1 MELLSLV
8 LPFKPVP
15 QPAEPATTL
24 LWWGRAAHAL
34 LLDVV
39 RKHDES
45 LAANLHE
52 IANQKLQIANP
63 ESQSQNQT
71 RPFTVST
78 LMGRFN
84 KGALI
89 ADQTY
94 ILRLTAFRADV
105 ANALAAES
113 SHGSLRGGQMIELD
127 YHQFQIQDPQSAIQN
142 PKSQIES
149 PWSAISTYQDLSEPF
164 LLSKQNAPRRVTL
177 QLTSP
182 TTFKSGGIHV
192 PVPTPSLVFG
202 SLLERWNAFAPIA
215 FPAEVKRYAE
225 ECLAISRYD
234 LKTKPIPQKGDGLR
248 VGAVGSVTYTAVNYD
263 RYWMSVIA
271 TLAEFALFSGLGTG
285 TAQGLG
291 QARRVSDF

>member
-1 MELLSLV
+1 MELFSLV
-8 LPFKPVP
+8 LPLKPVP
-15 QPAEPATTL
+15 QSTNPGTAP

-34 LLDVV
+34 LLDVI
-39 RKHDES
+39 RKRDEG
-45 LAANLHE
+45 LAETLHE
-52 IANQKLQIANP
+52 IVSPKP
-63 ESQSQNQT
+63 ESNNQT

-89 ADQTY
+89 SDQTY

-105 ANALAAES
+105 AEALEAES
-113 SHGSLRGGQMIELD
+113 TQGSLRSGQMIELD
-127 YHQFQIQDPQSAIQN
+127 YHQFQIQNPHPSTENPQ
-142 PKSQIES
+142 S
-149 PWSAISTYQDLSEPF
+149 PWSAVSTYQDLSAPF
-164 LLSKQNAPRRVTL
+164 LLSKENAPRRVTL

-182 TTFKSGGIHV
+182 TTFKSGGRHV

-248 VGAVGSVTYTAVNYD
+248 VGAVGSVAFTALNYD
-263 RYWMSVIA
+263 RYWMSVIT
-271 TLAEFALFSGLGTG
+271 TLAEFALYCGLGTG

-291 QARRVSDF
+291 QARRVSIF

>member
-1 MELLSLV
+1 MELFSLV
-8 LPFKPVP
+8 LPLKPVP
-15 QPAEPATTL
+15 QSTNPGTAP

-34 LLDVV
+34 LLDVI
-39 RKHDES
+39 RKRDEG
-45 LAANLHE
+45 LAETLHE
-52 IANQKLQIANP
+52 IVSSKP
-63 ESQSQNQT
+63 ESNNQT

-89 ADQTY
+89 SDQTY

-105 ANALAAES
+105 AEALEAES
-113 SHGSLRGGQMIELD
+113 TQGSLRSGQMIELD
-127 YHQFQIQDPQSAIQN
+127 YHQFQIQNPHPSTENPQ
-142 PKSQIES
+142 S
-149 PWSAISTYQDLSEPF
+149 PWSAVSTYQDLSAPF
-164 LLSKQNAPRRVTL
+164 LLSKENAPRRVTL

-182 TTFKSGGIHV
+182 TTFKSGGRHV

-248 VGAVGSVTYTAVNYD
+248 VGAVGSVAFTALNYD
-263 RYWMSVIA
+263 RYWMSVIT
-271 TLAEFALFSGLGTG
+271 TLAEFALYCGLGTG

-291 QARRVSDF
+291 QARRVSIF